1 MKLTMVAHVIINV
14 SLGFVLCFSNSV
26 LSGIIDFETTASGA
40 VPTDNQVI
48 GLNDNFSADGVLV
61 SFGFDTTGNGVIDS
75 EAVFEAIAGG
85 EESGNSGF
93 QSLYT
98 GKYDIPEP
106 NSANLLGGFF
116 LRQQNAY
123 QPFGTFHIN
132 YTADNPVTEA
142 SGEIWDIDGKPSKT
156 EQFFIEAY
164 NDNTLLAS
172 MASPLGDNKDLD
184 GMPWAFGFENL
195 SNITR
200 IEITF
205 TGSKTQGI
213 GLAFNNFSPVEDISE
228 QTNSVSEPST
238 MAIFSMI
245 ILGFMLRRSRL

>member
-1 MKLTMVAHVIINV
+1 MKLSMVLQVIINL
-14 SLGFVLCFSNSV
+14 SLCFILCFSNSV
-26 LSGIIDFETTASGA
+26 LSGIIDFETTATGA
-40 VPTDNQVI
+40 VPIDNQVI
-48 GLNDNFSADGVLV
+48 GLNDDFSADGVLV
-61 SFGFDTTGNGVIDS
+61 SFGFDTTGNGVTDS

-142 SGEIWDIDGKPSKT
+142 SGEVWDIDGKPSKT
-156 EQFFIEAY
+156 EQFFVEAY
-164 NDNTLLAS
+164 NDDILLDS
-172 MASPLGDNKDLD
+172 MASPLGDDKDLD

-195 SNITR
+195 TNITR

-205 TGSKTQGI
+205 TGSKTKGI
-213 GLAFNNFSPVEDISE
+213 GLAFNNFSPVEDISV
-228 QTNSVSEPST
+228 QTNSISEPST
-238 MAIFSMI
+238 MGIFSMVI
-245 ILGFMLRRSRL
+245 IGFMLRRSKL

>member
-1 MKLTMVAHVIINV
+1 MKLSMVLQVIINLLV
-14 SLGFVLCFSNSV
+14 CFILCFSHSV
-26 LSGIIDFETTASGA
+26 LSGIIDFETTATGA
-40 VPTDNQVI
+40 VPIDNQVI
-48 GLNDNFSADGVLV
+48 GLNDDFSADGVLV
-61 SFGFDTTGNGVIDS
+61 SFGFDTTGNGVTDS

-116 LRQQNAY
+116 LRQKNAY

-142 SGEIWDIDGKPSKT
+142 SGEVWDIDGKPSKT
-156 EQFFIEAY
+156 EQFFVEAF
-164 NDNTLLAS
+164 NDDTLLDS
-172 MASPLGDNKDLD
+172 MASPLGDDKDLD

-195 SNITR
+195 TNITR

-205 TGSKTQGI
+205 TGSKTKGI
-213 GLAFNNFSPVEDISE
+213 GLAFNNFSPVEDISV
-228 QTNSVSEPST
+228 QTNSISEPST
-238 MAIFSMI
+238 MGIFSMVI
-245 ILGFMLRRSRL
+245 IGFMLCRSKL

>member
-1 MKLTMVAHVIINV
+1 MKLSMVLQVIINLLV
-14 SLGFVLCFSNSV
+14 CFILCFSHSV
-26 LSGIIDFETTASGA
+26 LSGIIDFETTATGA
-40 VPTDNQVI
+40 VPIDNQVI
-48 GLNDNFSADGVLV
+48 GLNDDFSADGVLV
-61 SFGFDTTGNGVIDS
+61 SFGFDTTGNGVTDS

-116 LRQQNAY
+116 LRQKNAY

-142 SGEIWDIDGKPSKT
+142 SGEVWDIDGKPSKT
-156 EQFFIEAY
+156 EQFFVEAF
-164 NDNTLLAS
+164 NDDTLLDS
-172 MASPLGDNKDLD
+172 MASPLGDDKDLD

-195 SNITR
+195 TNITR

-205 TGSKTQGI
+205 TGSKTKGI
-213 GLAFNNFSPVEDISE
+213 GLAFNNFSPVEDISV
-228 QTNSVSEPST
+228 QTNSISEPST
-238 MAIFSMI
+238 MGIFSMVI
-245 ILGFMLRRSRL
+245 IGFMLRRSKL

>member
-1 MKLTMVAHVIINV
+1 MKLSMVLQVIINL
-14 SLGFVLCFSNSV
+14 SLCFNLCFSNSV
-26 LSGIIDFETTASGA
+26 LSGIIDFETTATGA

-48 GLNDNFSADGVLV
+48 GLNDDFSADGVLV
-61 SFGFDTTGNGVIDS
+61 SFGFDTTGNGVTDS

-142 SGEIWDIDGKPSKT
+142 SGEVWDIDGKPSKT
-156 EQFFIEAY
+156 EQFFVEAY
-164 NDNTLLAS
+164 NDDILLDS
-172 MASPLGDNKDLD
+172 MASPLGDDKELD

-195 SNITR
+195 TNITR

-205 TGSKTQGI
+205 TGSKTKGI
-213 GLAFNNFSPVEDISE
+213 GLAFNNFSPVEDISV
-228 QTNSVSEPST
+228 QTNSISEPST
-238 MAIFSMI
+238 MGIFSMVI
-245 ILGFMLRRSRL
+245 IGFMLRRSKL